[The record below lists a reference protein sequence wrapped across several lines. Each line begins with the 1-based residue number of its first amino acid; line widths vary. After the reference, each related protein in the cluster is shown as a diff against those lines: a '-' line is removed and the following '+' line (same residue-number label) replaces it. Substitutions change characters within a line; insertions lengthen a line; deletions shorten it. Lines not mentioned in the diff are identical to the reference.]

1 MDKRN
6 LSEEDLESL
15 LSALTK
21 STRGPSAHSAE
32 QSYSDFEKRLSEPKV
47 KRLPIYKYIAA
58 ASVILIVSL
67 SAYFLQLLGQPQMIT
82 VSTTS
87 QIKEVVLSDGTH
99 ITLSRY
105 STLQYPE
112 KFNASTREV
121 TLTGQGFFDVA
132 KDPEH
137 PFIVSASEVKVKVLG
152 TQFNIQSYP
161 NDSYIKTTLI
171 EGKVSMSNLRNSDAV
186 ILKPNQYAVFSKKT
200 GNISLQN
207 IENALD
213 NAAWKSGILLFNNE
227 SLSQIAGELS
237 NYFNVSIKI
246 QDTGLDSY
254 KLTARF
260 EHDEGLDDI
269 LDLLQI
275 AGNFRW
281 SKNGNE
287 ILINKN

>member
-6 LSEEDLESL
+6 LSEEELDSL

-21 STRGPSAHSAE
+21 SARGASAHSAE
-32 QSYSDFEKRLSEPKV
+32 QSYSVFEKRLSQPKV
-47 KRLPIYKYIAA
+47 KKLPIYKYIAA

-67 SAYFLQLLGQPQMIT
+67 SAYFLQLLAQPQMIT
-82 VSTTS
+82 VSTTD

-112 KFNASTREV
+112 QFKASTREV
-121 TLTGQGFFDVA
+121 MLTGQGFFDVA

-171 EGKVSMSNLRNSDAV
+171 EGKVAMSNLRNSRTV

-200 GNISLQN
+200 GDISLQN
-207 IENALD
+207 IEDALD
-213 NAAWKSGILLFNNE
+213 DAAWKAGVLLFNNE
-227 SLSQIAGELS
+227 SLSQIADELS
-237 NYFNVSIKI
+237 NYFNISIKI
-246 QDTGLDSY
+246 PDTSLGSY
-254 KLTARF
+254 RLTARF
-260 EHDEGLDDI
+260 EHNESLDDI

-281 SKNGNE
+281 NKNENE